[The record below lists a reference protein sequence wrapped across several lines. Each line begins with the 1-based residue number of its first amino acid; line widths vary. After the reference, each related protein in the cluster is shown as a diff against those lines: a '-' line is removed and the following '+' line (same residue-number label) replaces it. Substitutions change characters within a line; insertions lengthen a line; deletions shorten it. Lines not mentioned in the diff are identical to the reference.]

1 MGRPAYVSKGPEP
14 HRDREWLQ
22 AAVDLSRRCPPSG
35 TAYAVGAVVVG
46 ADGSELAR
54 GSSRETDQY
63 QHAEEAALA
72 RLAPGTDLSGATVYS
87 SLEPCSRR
95 SRPATCTQLILD
107 VGLRR
112 VVIALRE
119 PPHFVRCE
127 GVALLRAAGVEV
139 LEIPDL
145 ADQVWA
151 INANVLGPR
160 TAPSRLC

>member
-1 MGRPAYVSKGPEP
+1 MGRRAY
-14 HRDREWLQ
+14 
-22 AAVDLSRRCPPSG
+22 LSN
-35 TAYAVGAVVVG
+35 GAVVVG
-46 ADGSELAR
+46 PDGSELAR

-72 RLAPGTDLSGATVYS
+72 RLAAGTDLSGATVYS
-87 SLEPCSRR
+87 SLEPCSRRR

-119 PPHFVRCE
+119 PPRFVRCE

-139 LEIPDL
+139 LELPDL

-160 TAPSRLC
+160 IAPSRHG